1 MEGREAGRTVV
12 FCLHAAS
19 VLPAVYVTTASIG
32 GPFSGRHLS
41 FVPLAGN
48 GNVDFH
54 GDSSVSRD
62 LLGISATLAR
72 QRKCLV
78 LDSFLIRGPLATSW
92 SSMGLCGFLCFYTL
106 VRPWSFGTL
115 AESWYLNA

>member
-1 MEGREAGRTVV
+1 M
-12 FCLHAAS
+12 
-19 VLPAVYVTTASIG
+19 LPAVYITTDSIG

-92 SSMGLCGFLCFYTL
+92 SSMGLCGFSLFL
-106 VRPWSFGTL
+106 H
-115 AESWYLNA
+115 

>member
-1 MEGREAGRTVV
+1 MAPSP
-12 FCLHAAS
+12 AA
-19 VLPAVYVTTASIG
+19 I
-32 GPFSGRHLS
+32 FS

-78 LDSFLIRGPLATSW
+78 LDSFLIRGPFAMSW
-92 SSMGLCGFLCFYTL
+92 SSLGLCGFSYTSPSL
-106 VRPWSFGTL
+106 VLWDLGGVSV
-115 AESWYLNA
+115 S